1 MQGTLLAVIS
11 PDNTPHG
18 YNLTFL
24 FPEIMF
30 VVVAVALYLR
40 FRSRHLALL
49 SGRRPYVAAGSAAA
63 TAQAGPANGD
73 TTHRSTLHEGEGAA
87 VPDAT
92 ELQTTEQDSTVQQ
105 PTVQETTEEGE

>member
-1 MQGTLLAVIS
+1 MQGTLLASAIS

-24 FPEIMF
+24 FPEILF

-49 SGRRPYVAAGSAAA
+49 SGRRPYAMGARA
-63 TAQAGPANGD
+63 TATATAGASPAKDD
-73 TTHRSTLHEGEGAA
+73 TTHRSTLQDGEASAVREAA
-87 VPDAT
+87 
-92 ELQTTEQDSTVQQ
+92 EQETTVL
-105 PTVQETTEEGE
+105 ETTEEGE